1 MRDQVAAKAAG
12 AGGVRC
18 GSCKMNLFEYRSGEL
33 FCEGVALS
41 RIAAEVGTPAYVY
54 SAGTLRHH
62 FNAFDGPF
70 AGVPH
75 VTCFSLKSCS
85 NLSIVRL
92 FAQMGSGVDIVSGGE
107 LYRALK
113 AGVPASRIVFSGVGK
128 QAWEMRMALEAG
140 ILMFNCESH
149 DELVALDEVARSMGK
164 RAPISLRVNPDV
176 DPATHPYIATGLK
189 KSKFGIPIA
198 SAYGEYMFARTLGGV
213 EVVGVDCH
221 IGSQL
226 TQTAPFVEAV
236 RKILELAKRLTDA
249 GVQIRYFDI
258 GGGLGIT
265 YDNETP
271 PHPVEYA
278 GEVIREL
285 ASSGYT
291 LVFEPGRVLVGNAG
305 ALLGRVLYLKENGVK
320 HFVVVDVAM
329 NDLIRP
335 ALYEAF
341 HAIRP
346 VFPREGDSR
355 VVDVVGPVCESSDFM
370 AQDRELGP
378 VERGDLLAVMSA
390 GAYGFAMSSNYN
402 SRARAVEVLVD
413 GDSYREIRLRETLED
428 LVRGE
433 T

>member
-1 MRDQVAAKAAG
+1 
-12 AGGVRC
+12 
-18 GSCKMNLFEYRSGEL
+18 MNLFDYKGGEL

-41 RIAAEVGTPAYVY
+41 RIAADVGTPAYVY

-70 AGVPH
+70 AGVQH
-75 VTCFSLKSCS
+75 ITCFSLKSCS

-92 FAQMGSGVDIVSGGE
+92 FARMGSGVDIVSGGE

-149 DELVALDEVARSMGK
+149 DELCALDAVARSMGR
-164 RAPISLRVNPDV
+164 RAPISLRINPDV
-176 DPATHPYIATGLK
+176 DPATHHYIATGLK

-198 SAYGEYMFARTLGGV
+198 SARSEYLFARTLPGV
-213 EVVGVDCH
+213 EIVGVDCH

-226 TQTAPFVEAV
+226 TQTSPFVEAV
-236 RKILELAKRLTDA
+236 RKILELALELADD

-285 ASSGYT
+285 SSSGYT

-305 ALLGRVLYLKENGVK
+305 ALLGRVIYLKENGVK
-320 HFVVVDVAM
+320 RFVVVDTAM

-335 ALYEAF
+335 ALYGAF

-346 VFPREGDSR
+346 VVPRDGGGS

-413 GDSYREIRLRETLED
+413 GDSYRVIRRRETLED

-433 T
+433 E